1 MLGSTTNITPVNSA
15 SSSPLTQS
23 QKKATESKMD
33 FLKLLTLQLR
43 SQNPLKP
50 YDNQEF
56 ASQLAQFSQLE
67 QLTNI
72 KSILEAQNNTFN
84 LMSQTMNNTAIPG
97 MLGKNAKVM
106 WNASEFDGTSPLQIG
121 YNLPRNSESGTL
133 EIKDHLG
140 RVVKTI
146 ELKGLDLANGQHKI
160 TWDGKDAKGEL
171 QNPGKY
177 SFEFKF
183 KDKEGNAV
191 NFEQYTFG
199 KISSVRFSQDGAKI
213 IINNQEVPLSNIA
226 DISID

>member
-1 MLGSTTNITPVNSA
+1 MLGSTTNTTPVNSA
-15 SSSPLTQS
+15 TSSPLTQS
-23 QKKATESKMD
+23 QKKAAESKMD

-72 KSILEAQNNTFN
+72 KSILEAQNKTFN

-106 WNASEFDGTSPLQIG
+106 WNSAEFDGSSPLQIG
-121 YNLPRNSESGTL
+121 YKLPRNSESGTL
-133 EIKDHLG
+133 EIKDKLG
-140 RVVKTI
+140 RVVKKI
-146 ELKGLDLANGQHKI
+146 ELKGLDLSNGQHKL
-160 TWDGKDAKGEL
+160 TWDGKDDKGEL

-177 SFEFKF
+177 TFEFKF
-183 KDKEGNAV
+183 KDKEGN
-191 NFEQYTFG
+191 NIPFEQYTFG